1 MKTLTE
7 ELGSLRAERDGLL
20 SEKAADAQIRREE
33 TEGLQSRLASV
44 SEERDQLQEAL
55 ESLRQQKQQLQEELE
70 DRMEA
75 VRGHPTFTHDAVV
88 LEPLRTQRDKSNV
101 LFRRLLKPTVASASQ
116 RRCKHTMRRQT
127 DFSKR

>member
-1 MKTLTE
+1 M
-7 ELGSLRAERDGLL
+7 
-20 SEKAADAQIRREE
+20 
-33 TEGLQSRLASV
+33 QSRVSSI

-75 VRGHPTFTHDAVV
+75 VRGHLTFTNDVVV
-88 LEPLRTQRDKSNV
+88 LKPLRTHRDESNV
-101 LFRRLLKPTVASASQ
+101 LFHRLLKPTVASASQ

-127 DFSKR
+127 DISKR